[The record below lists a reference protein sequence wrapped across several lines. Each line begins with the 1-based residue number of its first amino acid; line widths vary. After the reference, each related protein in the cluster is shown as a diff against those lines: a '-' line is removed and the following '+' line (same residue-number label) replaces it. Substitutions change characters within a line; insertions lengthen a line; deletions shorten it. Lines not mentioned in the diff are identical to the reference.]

1 MITKPW
7 LKTKEDLLAEIE
19 LLRQEIAELKEAK
32 TQKLNLEEETK
43 DVKQP
48 KNSFW
53 LSGNYFRAIF
63 EQSPFSIQIYDLDGQ
78 LVEMNEA
85 SEKLWEVT
93 YEEIGYYNIFEDNQV
108 EALGI
113 MHYFKKAFA
122 GELVTVPPIFYDP
135 AKTLA
140 GYVGRPR
147 WVEARVCPIKDP
159 QGKVVQVVLVHNDI
173 TEKKLAE
180 SALQATY
187 GDLENNV
194 IKRTKE
200 LSLANIQL
208 KEQLK
213 ELKVAAEEREILQLI
228 LENIPLMINYYDE
241 NRNFLVVNQEWEKIF
256 GWTFE
261 KLKKEGTEKFI
272 NSIFPDIEEQRK
284 MYEMMKTPAPYWYDV
299 KVKVENGEILE
310 TSWIT
315 RKLSNGKTICIG
327 RDVTESKN
335 AEMAL
340 QKSEATLRTIIES
353 ATDAIFI
360 KDLEGKYLLINSS
373 GAKFLGKN
381 ANEVIGKDD
390 RELFSKDTA
399 DLIMAGDKHV
409 TDSDQTHTYEDVGT
423 AAGITRTYLSIKTPY
438 HNSDGKVIGLIGIS
452 RDITERK
459 RAEEAIA
466 AEKELLAV
474 TLSSIKDGVVTVDKD
489 GKIILI
495 NQSAEQII
503 GFSQEEVINKPLNK
517 ILKLVSET
525 SRKTRRDTVNKALKT
540 GKRIEHT
547 TASVLITR
555 DGQERIVSE
564 SALPIFDTDSK
575 LIGVV
580 LVFRDITEKRK
591 IEEKLMHE
599 QAARAISKL
608 VELELE
614 KSNSQLQALSAYV
627 LKAQEEER
635 IRLARELHDELGQAL
650 TSIRLGLELATASL
664 PDEQADKTSKIIND
678 LCEYVETTAKDVQRV
693 ARDLRPS
700 VLDDFGLSA
709 ALEAYADAYSKRSN
723 IKVNLSLDKL
733 LKPLTKEVETA
744 FYRIVQ
750 EALNNSAKHSA
761 AKNISIDLTEQN
773 TQVVLTIVD
782 DGRGCILD
790 MEQKNSFGLMGMSER
805 ARIVGAEISMKSQ
818 IGKGFWIQVTLPK
831 RKTASYEKIKNI
843 ISR

>member
-1 MITKPW
+1 MSTKLFP
-7 LKTKEDLLAEIE
+7 KTKEELLAEID
-19 LLRQEIAELKEAK
+19 LLRQEVANLKKNQTETPSNPRTSLEL
-32 TQKLNLEEETK
+32 
-43 DVKQP
+43 
-48 KNSFW
+48 S
-53 LSGNYFRAIF
+53 SNYFRAIF
-63 EQSPFSIQIYDLDGQ
+63 EQSPFSIQIYGLNGE
-78 LVEMNEA
+78 LLEMNEA
-85 SEKLWEVT
+85 SEKLWGVT
-93 YEEIGYYNIFEDNQV
+93 YKEIGYYNVFEDNQV

-113 MHYFKKAFA
+113 MSLFRRAFS
-122 GELVTVPPIFYDP
+122 GEMITLPPIFYDP
-135 AKTLA
+135 AKTFP
-140 GYVGRPR
+140 GYKGRSR

-159 QGKVVQVVLVHNDI
+159 EGKVVQIALVHNDI

-180 SALQATY
+180 DALQFAY
-187 GDLENNV
+187 GDLENSV

-200 LSLANIQL
+200 LSQANIQL
-208 KEQLK
+208 KQQLE

-241 NRNFLVVNQEWEKIF
+241 NRNFLLVNREWEKTF

-261 KLKKEGTEKFI
+261 RLKREGTEEFL
-272 NSIFPDIEEQRK
+272 NYIFPDVEERENI
-284 MYEMMKTPAPYWYDV
+284 YEMMKNPSPNWYDV
-299 KVKVENGEILE
+299 KVRVANNKILE

-327 RDVTESKN
+327 QDITDSRDSEV
-335 AEMAL
+335 AL

-360 KDLEGKYLLINSS
+360 KDLRGKYLLINSA
-373 GAKFLGKN
+373 GARFLGRKV
-381 ANEVIGKDD
+381 EDVIGKDD
-390 RELFSKDTA
+390 SELFSLDTA
-399 DLIMAGDKHV
+399 EEIMAGDRRV
-409 TDSDQTHTYEDVGT
+409 MISNQTHSYEDIGT
-423 AAGITRTYLSIKTPY
+423 AAGFTRTYLSIKTPY
-438 HNSDGKVIGLIGIS
+438 HDSDGNVIGLIGIS

-474 TLSSIKDGVVTVDKD
+474 TLASINDGVITVDKE

-503 GFSQEEVINKPLNK
+503 GVSQEEAINKPVSK
-517 ILKLVSET
+517 VLKLFSET
-525 SRKTRRDTVNKALKT
+525 NRKTRRNTVNKALKT
-540 GKRIEHT
+540 GKRFEHT
-547 TASVLITR
+547 TASILVTK
-555 DGQERIVSE
+555 DGLERIVAE

-575 LIGVV
+575 LVGVV

-599 QAARAISKL
+599 QAARAVSKL

-614 KSNSQLQALSAYV
+614 KSNLQLQALSAYV

-650 TSIRLGLELATASL
+650 TSIRLGLELASASL
-664 PDEQADKTSKIIND
+664 PEAQVDKTSKILSD
-678 LCEYVETTAKDVQRV
+678 LCDYVETTAKDVQRV

-709 ALEAYADAYSKRSN
+709 ALEAYADAYAKRTG
-723 IKVNLSLDKL
+723 IRVNLFLDKF

-750 EALNNSAKHSA
+750 EALNNSAKHSI
-761 AKNISIDLTEQN
+761 AKNISIDLTERN

-790 MEQKNSFGLMGMSER
+790 IDQKNSFGLMGMSER

-818 IGKGFWIQVTLPK
+818 VGKGFWIQVTLPK
-831 RKTASYEKIKNI
+831 GKTGSYEKIKNI
-843 ISR
+843 IGR

>member
-1 MITKPW
+1 MSTK
-7 LKTKEDLLAEIE
+7 LFSKTKEELQAEIG
-19 LLRQEIAELKEAK
+19 LLRQEVANLKRANAQY
-32 TQKLNLEEETK
+32 QKEP
-43 DVKQP
+43 VA
-48 KNSFW
+48 
-53 LSGNYFRAIF
+53 LSQNYFRAIF
-63 EQSPFSIQIYDLDGQ
+63 EQSPFSIQIYGLNGK
-78 LVEMNEA
+78 LLEMNEA

-93 YEEIGYYNIFEDNQV
+93 YKEISHYNVLEDEQV
-108 EALGI
+108 DALGI
-113 MHYFKKAFA
+113 MPYFKRAFA
-122 GELVTVPPIFYDP
+122 GELVTLPPIFYDP
-135 AKTLA
+135 SKTLP
-140 GYVGRPR
+140 GYPGRPR
-147 WVEARVCPIKDP
+147 WVEARICPIKDS
-159 QGKVVQVVLVHNDI
+159 QGKIVQIALVHNDI

-180 SALQATY
+180 NALQAAY
-187 GDLENNV
+187 GDLEVSV

-200 LSLANIQL
+200 LSQANAQL
-208 KEQLK
+208 KKQLQ

-241 NRNFLVVNQEWEKIF
+241 NREFLLVNKEWEKTF

-261 KLKKEGTEKFI
+261 KLKTEGAEKFVE
-272 NSIFPDIEEQRK
+272 SIFPDLEEQKRI
-284 MYEMMKTPAPYWYDV
+284 YEMMINPLPYWYDV
-299 KVKVENGEILE
+299 KVVVENGKALE
-310 TSWIT
+310 TSWVT

-327 RDVTESKN
+327 RDISESKR
-335 AEMAL
+335 AESAL

-360 KDLEGKYLLINSS
+360 KDLQGKYLLINSA
-373 GAKFLGKN
+373 GARFLGKTVE
-381 ANEVIGKDD
+381 EVIGKDD
-390 RELFSKDTA
+390 REFFSLDTA
-399 DLIMAGDKHV
+399 EEIMAGDRLV
-409 TDSDQTHTYEDVGT
+409 ITSNQTHTYEDIGT
-423 AAGITRTYLSIKTPY
+423 AAGVTRTYLSIKTPY
-438 HNSDGKVIGLIGIS
+438 HDSEGKVIGLIGIS
-452 RDITERK
+452 REITERK
-459 RAEEAIA
+459 RVEEAIA
-466 AEKELLAV
+466 AEKKLLSV
-474 TLSSIKDGVVTVDKD
+474 TLGSIKDGVITVDKE
-489 GKIILI
+489 GTIVLI
-495 NQSAEQII
+495 NQAAEQII
-503 GFSQEEVINKPLNK
+503 GVNQEETINKPFNK

-525 SRKTRRDTVNKALKT
+525 DRKTRRNTINRALKT

-547 TASVLITR
+547 TASILITR

-599 QAARAISKL
+599 QAARAVAKL

-614 KSNSQLQALSAYV
+614 KSNLQLQALSAYV

-664 PDEQADKTSKIIND
+664 PETHSDKTNKILND
-678 LCEYVETTAKDVQRV
+678 LCAYVETTAKDVQRV

-700 VLDDFGLSA
+700 VLDDFGLAA
-709 ALEAYADAYSKRSN
+709 ALEAYADAYAKRTG
-723 IKVNLSLDKL
+723 IRVTLSLDKL

-761 AKNISIDLTEQN
+761 AKNISIDFIEQH
-773 TQVVLTIVD
+773 TQIILTIVD
-782 DGRGCILD
+782 DGKGCVLD
-790 MEQKNSFGLMGMSER
+790 IEQKNSFGLMGMSER

-818 IGKGFWIQVTLPK
+818 VGKGFWIQVTLPK
-831 RKTASYEKIKNI
+831 GKTGNYEKIKNI